1 MKKNK
6 FMKLASGLL
15 VLCLMTT
22 CVIGATLAK
31 YTTGSESQDS
41 ARVAKWGVRVSAAT
55 NPTFAT
61 QYNIA
66 AEDAQVGSLSV
77 KSSADPADNVVAPG
91 TNGTA
96 SGFSVSGKPEV
107 AVSVAFAVEN
117 VEDVV
122 LKAGTYKYADTG
134 AEYTV
139 AEYKPVKFTLT
150 QTKSGGSATPLVTNK
165 TLAEVETALE
175 GLSAHYAPNTDL
187 AKEIGTL
194 ELSWTWAFDEG
205 AGVNDVADTLL
216 GDIAAS
222 SASVVKAADG
232 AALEAGVDKDYNLKV
247 SYKVTITVTQID

>member
-31 YTTGSESQDS
+31 YTTGSNSQDS

-61 QYNIA
+61 EYAIA
-66 AEDAQVGSLSV
+66 AADAAVGSLSV
-77 KSSADPADNVVAPG
+77 ESSSDPKDNVVAPG
-91 TNGTA
+91 TSGTA

-107 AVSVAFAVEN
+107 AVSVDFVVEN
-117 VEDVV
+117 VKDVV
-122 LKAGTYKYADTG
+122 LKAGNYKYDGTDTTINVAAD
-134 AEYTV
+134 YL
-139 AEYKPVKFTLT
+139 PVKFTLK
-150 QTKSGGSATPLVTNK
+150 QTKSGEAPTNLVTND
-165 TLAEVETALE
+165 TLAAVETALE
-175 GLSAHYAPNTDL
+175 GLSKHYAPNTDL

-194 ELSWTWAFDEG
+194 ELSWKWVFE
-205 AGVNDVADTLL
+205 GVNDVADTLL

-222 SASVVKAADG
+222 NTSVVKADDDAAIEEG
-232 AALEAGVDKDYNLKV
+232 ADKDYNLTV